1 MVVFWELLLENLPTL
16 RVQNSTTMKHST
28 LTCLHNQFQ
37 KQYLRNFSL
46 ELCGNKVQFSYNTQS
61 FILQIQKAWFNGV
74 HCLYKLTQ
82 ALVQLGSSL
91 LSKGNTEIKLEWNPK

>member
-1 MVVFWELLLENLPTL
+1 MVVFWELLLDNLLTL
-16 RVQNSTTMKHST
+16 RVQNSTKMKHST

-46 ELCGNKVQFSYNTQS
+46 ELSGNKVQFSDNTQS

-74 HCLYKLTQ
+74 HCLYKLTW

-91 LSKGNTEIKLEWNPK
+91 LSKGNTETKLDWKPK